1 MKHPFV
7 CDGEYFRRPSPT
19 EPILVDVDKSLAN
32 YTIVG
37 DASTRGNT
45 FTRSWGRWQDE
56 WQVSTGN
63 SEGEKDSSLASD
75 GMCKHPEARKRWLKG
90 TVNRSGWVC
99 LTYEWWG
106 QGPAGT
112 LDMFRAFNGARLS
125 FRKVL
130 PIYLHS
136 HLLGECPPPLLLSFS
151 FFSPHFPHWNLECI
165 LQFGLAR
172 Q

>member
-1 MKHPFV
+1 M
-7 CDGEYFRRPSPT
+7 
-19 EPILVDVDKSLAN
+19 DVDKSLAN
-32 YTIVG
+32 YTVVG
-37 DASTRGNT
+37 VGGASTRGNAY
-45 FTRSWGRWQDE
+45 TRSWGRWQDE

-75 GMCKHPEARKRWLKG
+75 GVCRRPKARKRWLKG
-90 TVNRSGWVC
+90 TVDRSGWLC

-106 QGPAGT
+106 QGPAGA

-130 PIYLHS
+130 PINLHS

-151 FFSPHFPHWNLECI
+151 FFSLHFPHWNLECI
-165 LQFGLAR
+165 LQLGLAR